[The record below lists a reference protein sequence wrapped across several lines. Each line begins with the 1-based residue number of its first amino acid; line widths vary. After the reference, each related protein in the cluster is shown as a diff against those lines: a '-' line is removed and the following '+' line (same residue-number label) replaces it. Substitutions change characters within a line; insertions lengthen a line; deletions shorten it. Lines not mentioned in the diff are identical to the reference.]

1 MIIHFSVLGVILFIS
16 LLWENGTR
24 KIKQKRDF
32 YIMPWLPFVIIFGY
46 LAFLAAMRT
55 GMNDTSAYI
64 HSYDLV
70 TGTFTEISE
79 VISGTGKD
87 KGFNIL
93 SNLFKMFISDDYHL
107 FFAFF
112 SIIESLCFI
121 YILRRETVSMLD
133 SCFFF
138 FTSTLY
144 YNYFSMM
151 RQWFAVALFFLAFKW
166 LKKKQFFPYL
176 MVCLLAAQ
184 FHNSA
189 YLCIPVYFLVHDQP
203 FCRKQ
208 LIYIFILCILMLLLN
223 PILSALES
231 SDTTYSYVFATMS
244 QSSGSSPIRIL
255 ISAVPIVLC
264 FIFRNKV
271 YQENNNTL
279 NICINMSMIN
289 LLLNIMAS
297 FTSGLYLIR
306 MSTYFNMFNVLLFPF
321 ILERVLVGN
330 NRKLVKIAF
339 YVFYFL
345 FYIYQ
350 MNHQGSFG
358 YSSDILG
365 SFY

>member
-1 MIIHFSVLGVILFIS
+1 MVIHFSILGVILFVN
-16 LLWENGTR
+16 LLWESGTK
-24 KIKQKRDF
+24 KIKQKRGF
-32 YIMPWLPFVIIFGY
+32 YIMPWLPFAIIFGY
-46 LAFLAAMRT
+46 LAFLAAMRS
-55 GMNDTSAYI
+55 GMNDTSAYV
-64 HSYDLV
+64 HSFDLA
-70 TGTFTEISE
+70 TGTFNEMGNIITDNS
-79 VISGTGKD
+79 KD
-87 KGFNIL
+87 KAFYIL
-93 SNLFKMFISDDYHL
+93 ANLFKMFISDDYHL
-107 FFAFF
+107 WFAFF

-121 YILRRETVSMLD
+121 YILRRETVSILD

-151 RQWFAVALFFLAFKW
+151 RQWFALALFFLAFKW
-166 LKKKQFFPYL
+166 LKRKQFLPYL
-176 MVCLLAAQ
+176 VVCLLAAQ

-208 LIYIFILCILMLLLN
+208 LIYIFILCILMFLLN
-223 PILSALES
+223 PILSVLES
-231 SDTTYSYVFATMS
+231 SDTTYNYVFETMT

-264 FIFRNKV
+264 FVYRNKV
-271 YQENNNTL
+271 YKENNNTL

-321 ILERVLVGN
+321 ILERLLVGN
-330 NRKLVKIAF
+330 NRKIIKIAF
-339 YVFYFL
+339 YVLYFL

-350 MNHQGSFG
+350 MNYQGAFG
-358 YSSDILG
+358 YSSDVLG
-365 SFY
+365 KF